1 MKKIFTLICALAG
14 FAGAANAASVDDL
27 AVCKHSYVLVCDDY
41 TNNGAGPRTKGG
53 LFGDGYFLDVTG
65 GSVATNKGSVNLSV
79 LNEADDNHVTQYIV
93 DKYGAAYPDAH
104 FNSLRLKNAQD
115 VIAMKVTQGSK
126 LIFFLQ
132 GNNKTGKEA
141 RIPKIAT
148 DAKLENALN
157 KAPDENFSTTDA
169 GFRYE
174 WTADNDYTLYI
185 GSYNGDMFLSYIIVE
200 ANEPEGTPSVKV
212 GNQTYEGGLW
222 YREVTCTPG
231 LAYGMPTEV
240 YYTTD
245 GTAPTSEN
253 GTLYSEPIKCYKEQM
268 VKFQA
273 FFMGTPI
280 SGADNEAPVSFSFNA
295 PAINDDGAN
304 VTIVSEY
311 EGAKNFVTLDGNLES
326 AEEMN
331 EFTLTS
337 SATVTAYSTIQNG
350 EYATFT
356 TKTSSKEVYVL
367 SPIKTQ
373 QTLTVTGDIVENP
386 DKAADTDPNFIVE
399 NGKVNATNEE
409 CFFIRNTGFKVVE
422 EAGYQVPVGQQAY
435 LMMNGNIITFEVAEG
450 DSVDVVV
457 TCSKNA
463 CKNIEL
469 TDEEVDAEGSKVAN
483 DRKCFINVDGKNYS
497 AVDAEGNE
505 AADLKRNP
513 DANIVKFGLG
523 AGIHTFQK
531 YSGTGNI
538 LVSSIEII
546 PAEKQEGVLGD
557 VNGDGKVDVEDVVGI
572 VNKILGEPAE
582 GFIEANADVN
592 GDSKIDVDDVVAAV
606 NIILGDTN
614 E

>member
-157 KAPDENFSTTDA
+157 KAPDESFTASTDA

-185 GSYNGDMFLSYIIVE
+185 GSYNSDMFLSYIIVE

-295 PAINDDGAN
+295 PAINADGAN

-367 SPIKTQ
+367 SPIKAK

-386 DKAADTDPNFIVE
+386 DKVADTDPNFIVE

-435 LMMNGNIITFEVAEG
+435 LMMNGDIITFEVAEG

-463 CKNIEL
+463 CKNI
-469 TDEEVDAEGSKVAN
+469 DAADAEDGSQVN
-483 DRKCFINVDGKNYS
+483 DRKCYINVDGTNYF
-497 AVDAEGNE
+497 AKDAEGNE
-505 AADLKRNP
+505 TSDLKLYP
-513 DANIVKFGLG
+513 ETANIVKFGLK
-523 AGIHTFQK
+523 AGIHTFKK